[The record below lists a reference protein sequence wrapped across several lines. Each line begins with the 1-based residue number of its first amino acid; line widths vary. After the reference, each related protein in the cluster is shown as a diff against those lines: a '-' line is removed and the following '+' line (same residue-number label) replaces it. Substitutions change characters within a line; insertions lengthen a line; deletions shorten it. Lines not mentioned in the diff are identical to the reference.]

1 MLADTTAGRLVPA
14 VAEDMTGYA
23 GTLALSGFMGAGKST
38 VGERVARL
46 LGATF
51 VDLDTEIESAFAMPV
66 EQVFARHGEAA
77 FRAMESR
84 LLRQALSVRGRVVA
98 LGGGAVL
105 DSTNRDLLKSRC
117 TWINL
122 NVSLATAC
130 ARLLDAPGR
139 RPMWGSAAEVEA
151 LFTERQSIYAQ
162 ASHGVLAEG
171 DAGGVA
177 TEIAGL
183 VREVP
188 CPSAAHPPAILEE
201 RRLTVEIPGFE
212 YDVVVGRDSLDE
224 LVEEVTTIG
233 SGPIALLSDWNVAP
247 LHGDRVSAALASSGR
262 ELLQVTLPAGEDHKQ
277 MRPVL
282 EAVDQLLE
290 YGWRRDGLVVALGG
304 GVLGDMAG
312 LVASLCLR
320 GVPFVQLPT
329 TVLAMVDSCV
339 GGKVGVNH
347 RSGKNLLGAFHQP
360 ALVWSDLDFLNT
372 LDDRQWRAGLG
383 EVVKSAL
390 LGDEELLELLETRS
404 DALLTREPELMAEV
418 IWRCCRFKAQIV
430 AADEREKG
438 ARRVLNFGHTV
449 AHALEVAGGFG
460 HLLHGEAVAI
470 GMVAA
475 AELGASLG
483 HSPPELADRL
493 RSLLTSLGLPF
504 AAPPMALSA
513 LRRAMERDKKLVES
527 GIAWVL
533 LENVCQPR
541 QFVLPLAELDET
553 LNLLVSAGVLVGRG
567 E

>member
-1 MLADTTAGRLVPA
+1 MYT
-14 VAEDMTGYA
+14 

-38 VGERVARL
+38 VGVRVAKL
-46 LGATF
+46 LGASF
-51 VDLDTEIESAFAMPV
+51 VDLDAEIEWAFAMPV
-66 EQVFARHGEAA
+66 EEVFASHGEAA

-105 DSTNRDLLKSRC
+105 DPANRELLKSRC
-117 TWINL
+117 TWVNL
-122 NVSLATAC
+122 DVSLATAC
-130 ARLLDAPGR
+130 ARLLDVPGR
-139 RPMWGSAAEVEA
+139 RPMWGAASEVEA
-151 LFTERQSIYAQ
+151 LFTERQPVYA
-162 ASHGVLAEG
+162 AAPHRVLAEG
-171 DAGGVA
+171 EAGRVA
-177 TEIAGL
+177 AAIEAL
-183 VREVP
+183 VADVP
-188 CPSAAHPPAILEE
+188 CPSEQTSHQVIEL
-201 RRLTVEIPGFE
+201 RRLKVPIPGSE
-212 YDVVVGRDSLDE
+212 YDVVVGRNSLGDLAAE
-224 LVEEVTTIG
+224 LSSIG

-247 LHGDRVSAALASSGR
+247 LHGDRVASALSSCGR
-262 ELLQVTLPAGEDHKQ
+262 ELLQVTLPAGEDRKQ
-277 MRPVL
+277 IGPVL

-360 ALVWSDLDFLNT
+360 SLVWSDLKFLET
-372 LDDRQWRAGLG
+372 LDDRQWRAGLA
-383 EVVKSAL
+383 EAVKSGL
-390 LGDEELLELLETRS
+390 LGDEKLLALMETQS
-404 DALLTREPELMAEV
+404 EALLARDPELVAEM
-418 IWRCCRFKAQIV
+418 IWRCCRLKAQVV
-430 AADEREKG
+430 AADEHEKG

-449 AHALEVAGGFG
+449 AHALEAAGGFG

-483 HSPPELADRL
+483 HSPPSLADRL
-493 RSLLTSLGLPF
+493 RSLLNSLGLPF
-504 AAPPMALSA
+504 AAPPMALSVV
-513 LRRAMERDKKLVES
+513 RRAMERDKKLVEK

-541 QFVLPLAELDET
+541 QLVLPLAELDET
-553 LNLLVSAGVLVGRG
+553 LEVLVSAGVLVGRG

>member
-1 MLADTTAGRLVPA
+1 MSAGRLVPA
-14 VAEDMTGYA
+14 AAGDVSGYA
-23 GTLALSGFMGAGKST
+23 GTLALSGFMGAGKTT

-51 VDLDTEIESAFAMPV
+51 VDLDAEIESAFALPV
-66 EQVFARHGEAA
+66 EEVFATHGEAE

-84 LLRQALSVRGRVVA
+84 LLRQAVSVRGRVVA

-105 DSTNRDLLKSRC
+105 DPSNRELLKSRC

-122 NVSLATAC
+122 DVSLATAC

-139 RPMWGSAAEVEA
+139 RPMWGSSDEVEA
-151 LFTERQSIYAQ
+151 LFVERKPVYAQ
-162 ASHGVLAEG
+162 ASYRILAEG
-171 DAGGVA
+171 DSGSVA
-177 TEIAGL
+177 TAIEDLI
-183 VREVP
+183 REVP
-188 CPSAAHPPAILEE
+188 CPSAANTPPALDE
-201 RRLTVEIPGFE
+201 RRLRVDVPGSE
-212 YDVVVGRDSLDE
+212 YDVVVGRDILDG
-224 LVEEVTTIG
+224 LVEEIGSIG
-233 SGPIALLSDWNVAP
+233 SGPIALLSDWNVGP
-247 LHGDRVSAALASSGR
+247 LHGDRVVAALASSGR
-262 ELLQVTLPAGEDHKQ
+262 EVLKVTLPAGEDNKQ
-277 MRPVL
+277 IRPVL

-290 YGWRRDGLVVALGG
+290 YGWRRDGPVVALGG

-360 ALVWSDLDFLNT
+360 SLVWSDLNFLDT

-383 EVVKSAL
+383 EVVKSAI
-390 LGDEELLELLETRS
+390 LGDEELLTLLETRS
-404 DALLTREPELMAEV
+404 EALLTRDPDVVAEV
-418 IWRCCRFKAQIV
+418 VWRCCRFKAQIV

-438 ARRVLNFGHTV
+438 KRRVLNFGHTV
-449 AHALEVAGGFG
+449 GHALEAAGGFG

-475 AELGASLG
+475 VELGASLG
-483 HSPPELADRL
+483 HTPAGLADRL
-493 RSLLTSLGLPF
+493 RSILTSLGLPS

-513 LRRAMERDKKLVES
+513 VRRAIERDKKLVES
-527 GIAWVL
+527 GITWVL

-541 QFVLPLAELDET
+541 QFVLPLADLDEVFS
-553 LNLLVSAGVLVGRG
+553 LLVSVGVLVGRG

>member
-1 MLADTTAGRLVPA
+1 LAEEGSAYT
-14 VAEDMTGYA
+14 

-38 VGERVARL
+38 VGVRVAKL

-51 VDLDTEIESAFAMPV
+51 VDLDSEIEWAFAMPV
-66 EQVFARHGEAA
+66 EQVFASHGEAA

-105 DSTNRDLLKSRC
+105 DPANRELLESRC
-117 TWINL
+117 TWVNL
-122 NVSLATAC
+122 DVSLATAC
-130 ARLLDAPGR
+130 TRLLDSPGG
-139 RPMWGSAAEVEA
+139 RPMWGAASEVEA
-151 LFTERQSIYAQ
+151 LFAERLSVYAC
-162 ASHGVLAEG
+162 APHRVLAEG
-171 DAGGVA
+171 EAGKVA
-177 TEIAGL
+177 AAIELL
-183 VREVP
+183 VSAVP
-188 CPSAAHPPAILEE
+188 CPSAQTSPQVVGLQ
-201 RRLTVEIPGFE
+201 RLQVPIPGSE
-212 YDVVVGRDSLDE
+212 YEVVVGRNSLSD
-224 LVEEVTTIG
+224 LSAALSSIG

-247 LHGDRVSAALASSGR
+247 LHADRVASALSSCGR
-262 ELLQVTLPAGEDHKQ
+262 ELLQVTLPAGEDRKQ
-277 MRPVL
+277 MGPVL

-290 YGWRRDGLVVALGG
+290 YGWRRDGLIVALGG

-360 ALVWSDLDFLNT
+360 SLVWSDLDFLET
-372 LDDRQWRAGLG
+372 LDDRQWRAGLA

-390 LGDEELLELLETRS
+390 LGDEELLKLLESQS
-404 DALLTREPELMAEV
+404 DALLARDPELVAEM
-418 IWRCCRFKAQIV
+418 IWRCCRFKAQVV
-430 AADEREKG
+430 AADEQEKG
-438 ARRVLNFGHTV
+438 ARRILNFGHTV
-449 AHALEVAGGFG
+449 AHALEAAGGFG

-483 HSPPELADRL
+483 HSPPLLADRL

-504 AAPPMALSA
+504 AAPPMVLSA
-513 LRRAMERDKKLVES
+513 VRRAMERDKKLVEK

-553 LNLLVSAGVLVGRG
+553 LQVLVSAGVLVGRG